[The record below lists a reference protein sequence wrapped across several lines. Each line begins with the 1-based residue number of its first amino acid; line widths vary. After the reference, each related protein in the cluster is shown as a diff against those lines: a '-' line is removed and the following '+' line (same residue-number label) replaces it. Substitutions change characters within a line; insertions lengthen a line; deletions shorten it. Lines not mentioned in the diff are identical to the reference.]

1 MRQGCIFSV
10 FVAAT
15 LLAAST
21 QAMGGAWTQKKG
33 GYYLKIAGG
42 YLNSKD
48 DIDASGSRVPKAGLG
63 ELRDVNYSVYVEYGL
78 MDRLTLVASAPYKRM
93 KDTRTFVTGK
103 AFEKRSGFGD
113 LEMRLRWQALQKSY
127 VASLAIGGKIP
138 MWYEKDPN
146 TRVPLSSTDVDLD
159 GRLLLGKSLYPF
171 PGYLTGEFG
180 YRYRGGTFSN
190 ELFYGAEAGVTLG
203 NFLVKGFISG
213 IHTFGECVTTAEVG
227 LIGDQNVLKI
237 SPGLIYNLS
246 QKVEISLDLIRVAS
260 GCNTGAG
267 NTVLLGFAYKR

>member
-1 MRQGCIFSV
+1 MRQSSVFSV
-10 FVAAT
+10 LIVAT
-15 LLAAST
+15 ILSTST
-21 QAMGGAWTQKKG
+21 QALAGAWTQKKG

-48 DIDASGSRVPKAGLG
+48 DIDAGGSRVQKAGLG
-63 ELRDVNYSVYVEYGL
+63 ELRDVNYSIYLEYGL

-113 LEMRLRWQALQKSY
+113 LEMRLRWQGIQKSY
-127 VASLAIGGKIP
+127 VASLAFGGKLP
-138 MWYEKDPN
+138 MWYDKDLG
-146 TRVPLSSTDVDLD
+146 TRVPLSSTEVDLD
-159 GRLLLGKSLYPF
+159 GRLLLGKSLHPF

-190 ELFYGAEAGVTLG
+190 EMFYGAEAGVTMG
-203 NFLVKGFISG
+203 KFLVKGFISG

-246 QKVEISLDLIRVAS
+246 PKLEIGLDLIRVAS

-267 NTVLLGFAYKR
+267 NTLLLGFAYKR